1 MANKS
6 NIELDNVLASSLKY
20 ARTRKQY
27 SQDEIAK
34 RVGISRPKYQRIES
48 CMMNSVDD
56 DLLRKLADVLEID
69 YTSLVND
76 RMMYKTTFNITKEM
90 RLDLL
95 HLKDSKGFNTISET
109 IQYCIEYTLNENS
122 KSNVSIEIMNDVR
135 EAILNTYIQELEK
148 LHHSHEIDALILKYL
163 DDKYGTNSNEL
174 RTDIEHYLTS
184 IKHSNKYWYRRW
196 FSWKL

>member
-6 NIELDNVLASSLKY
+6 DIELDNVLASSLKN
-20 ARTRKQY
+20 ARIRKQY

-34 RVGISRPKYQRIES
+34 RVGISRPKYQRIEG

-56 DLLRKLADVLEID
+56 NLLRKLADVLEVD

-90 RLDLL
+90 RLELL

-109 IQYCIEYTLNENS
+109 IKYCIDYTLNENS
-122 KSNVSIEIMNDVR
+122 KSNVSTEIMIDVR
-135 EAILNTYIQELEK
+135 EAIVNTFIQEMDK
-148 LHHSHEIDALILKYL
+148 LSHAHEMDALILQYL

-174 RTDIEHYLTS
+174 RTDIEQYLTK
-184 IKHSNKYWYRRW
+184 IKHSKNY
-196 FSWKL
+196 